1 VTRTVLLGLIASVFM
16 VSGMSAEA
24 KHSDDSSGLHLADN
38 ELVQSRPDRVGYIW
52 SNEIRSDSTAPLRTL
67 TANQS
72 DEQVDSYYASDAL
85 VTVTAMGLAV
95 IFLGGLAL
103 VGSALRPTRLCKQ
116 IRQSNGARSRWSSRK
131 RPRQFRLPDAAS
143 PGQFKRW
150 QYGSGMINR
159 PDCDLTLPCITIE
172 IWSKG

>member
-1 VTRTVLLGLIASVFM
+1 VTRTVLLGFIAAVFM

-24 KHSDDSSGLHLADN
+24 KLSDDSSGLHLADN

-103 VGSALRPTRLCKQ
+103 VGSALRRHETLQADQAEQWRAESMEFSK
-116 IRQSNGARSRWSSRK
+116 AT
-131 RPRQFRLPDAAS
+131 S
-143 PGQFKRW
+143 PI
-150 QYGSGMINR
+150 S
-159 PDCDLTLPCITIE
+159 PP
-172 IWSKG
+172 